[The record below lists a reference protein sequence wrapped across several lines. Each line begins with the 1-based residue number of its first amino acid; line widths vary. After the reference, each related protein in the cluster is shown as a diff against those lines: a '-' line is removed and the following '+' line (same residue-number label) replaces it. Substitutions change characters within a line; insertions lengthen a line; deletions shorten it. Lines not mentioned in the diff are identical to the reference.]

1 MRRRRPSTHLE
12 LWPMPMH
19 LVRFL
24 TSARIL
30 WLVIPLLVAAMAV
43 LGWLADLF
51 WFETLGYADLFWRM
65 LLLRLGLFAM
75 VTAIVFLYAWGNL
88 RWLARHI
95 NLVAAVQAAGSD
107 PLLRLQGPGPGF
119 RPGLVRALEVLAPL
133 LAAMIV
139 ALGFTA
145 GWDEFVRFLW
155 AQPFGEAEP
164 LYGHDI
170 GFYLFRIPFLDR
182 IQNTV
187 AFLAFAAT
195 ALLVVVYGRAGLVAY
210 RQGAG
215 IVAPRSVLQHL
226 LANAALFLCAWAA
239 GCILDRYDLLSESSG
254 AVFGAGYTATHVTRW
269 ALLGAAL
276 LIVLFA
282 AAGCWMA
289 VAGQARRLVML
300 VGGFA
305 AAMLVVLVALPDM
318 VQRFV
323 VLPNELELERPYLER
338 DIAFTRKAFGLDA
351 VQARAYDAKVTL
363 DAAELAA
370 NRDTIGNIRLWDWQ
384 PLRQT
389 FRQLQQIR
397 SYYTFHEVDID
408 RYRLGGE
415 LRQVLLA
422 ARELSSDLPGKGV
435 TWVNRRLQYTH
446 GYGLVMAPAAE
457 KSTDGRP
464 VFLIADIP
472 PAAPPSLAVTQPAI
486 YFGEENSGYRIVN
499 SGVPEF
505 DHPSGDENVYTRYQG
520 HGDVAL
526 DSWLKRLV
534 YAWQQFDINILI
546 SDYIRSDS
554 RIQLWRQVR
563 ARVAKLAPFL
573 TLDHNPYLVVDDGRL
588 FWIQDAYTTGE
599 RFPYAEPAENGVSYV
614 RNAVKVVVDAY
625 QGDVTFYALDPA
637 DPVLRVYAAA
647 FPGVF
652 RPAGAM
658 PPGLAAHL
666 RYPEDLFAIQAR
678 KYATYHMTEPH
689 VFYNS
694 EDLWQ
699 IPREQEGDRAVP
711 VAPYYVLI
719 RLPGE
724 PRLEF
729 LLLTPLTPA
738 RRDNMIAWL
747 AARSDPPHYGQL
759 VVFKLPKDRLV
770 LGPMQIEATI
780 DQDTTISRQLS
791 LWDQRGSR
799 VIRGHLL
806 VIPIDDAFLY
816 VEPVYLRAEG
826 NEIPQLQRIIASD
839 GARAAMEP
847 TLQGALEAVFGAGP
861 GSGAAAGAA
870 PASSA
875 DLAPAREALDAA
887 EQALRRGDWVTF
899 GSAMQR
905 LRGLLG
911 RPGMPG
917 DGS

>member
-1 MRRRRPSTHLE
+1 
-12 LWPMPMH
+12 
-19 LVRFL
+19 
-24 TSARIL
+24 
-30 WLVIPLLVAAMAV
+30 
-43 LGWLADLF
+43 
-51 WFETLGYADLFWRM
+51 
-65 LLLRLGLFAM
+65 
-75 VTAIVFLYAWGNL
+75 
-88 RWLARHI
+88 
-95 NLVAAVQAAGSD
+95 
-107 PLLRLQGPGPGF
+107 
-119 RPGLVRALEVLAPL
+119 VLAPL
-133 LAAMIV
+133 LAAAIV

-145 GWDEFVRFLW
+145 GWDQLVRFVW

-170 GFYLFRIPFLDR
+170 GFYLFRLPLLDR
-182 IQNTV
+182 VQNTV

-195 ALLVVVYGRAGLVAY
+195 GSLAVAYARAGLLAY
-210 RQGAG
+210 RPGIG
-215 IVAPRSVLQHL
+215 IVAPRPVLKHL

-239 GCILDRYDLLSESSG
+239 GWVLDRYDLLSEPTG
-254 AVFGAGYTATHVTRW
+254 AVFGAGYTAVHVTRW
-269 ALLGAAL
+269 VLPGAAL
-276 LIVLFA
+276 LTVLFA
-282 AAGCWMA
+282 AAGSWLA
-289 VAGQARRLVML
+289 LAGRGRGLAML
-300 VGGFA
+300 TGGFA
-305 AAMLVVLVALPDM
+305 ATVLALLVVLPDM

-338 DIAFTRKAFGLDA
+338 DIAFTRKALGLDA
-351 VQARAYDAKVTL
+351 VQTRAYDAEARL

-397 SYYTFHEVDID
+397 SYYTFHDVDID

-422 ARELSSDLPGKGV
+422 ARELSPDLPGKGV

-457 KSTDGRP
+457 KSPDGRP
-464 VFLIADIP
+464 VFLIDDIP
-472 PAAPPSLAVTQPAI
+472 PRAPPALAVTEPAI
-486 YFGEENSGYRIVN
+486 YFGEEDGSYRIVH
-499 SGVPEF
+499 SGVPEL
-505 DHPSGDENVYTRYQG
+505 DYPSGDENVYTRYRG
-520 HGDVAL
+520 HGDVLL
-526 DSWLKRLV
+526 DGWLKRLV

-546 SDYIRSDS
+546 SDYVRSDS

-563 ARVAKLAPFL
+563 VRVARLAPFL
-573 TLDHNPYLVVDDGRL
+573 TLDHNPYLVLDGGRL

-599 RFPYAEPAENGVSYV
+599 RFPYAEPAENGVGYM

-625 QGDVTFYALDPA
+625 QGDVAFYAMDPA

-652 RPAGAM
+652 RPASAM

-678 KYATYHMTEPH
+678 KYAIYHMTEPH

-699 IPREQEGDRAVP
+699 IPRQQAGDRSVP

-747 AARSDPPHYGQL
+747 AARCDPPHYGQL

-770 LGPMQIEATI
+770 LGPTQIDATI
-780 DQDTTISRQLS
+780 DQDTTISRQLT
-791 LWDQRGSR
+791 LWDQGGSR

-826 NEIPQLQRIIASD
+826 NEIPQLQRIIVSD
-839 GARAAMEP
+839 GTRVAMEP
-847 TLQGALEAVFGAGP
+847 TLQEALAAVFGAGP
-861 GSGAAAGAA
+861 GGGTAAGTA
-870 PASSA
+870 PAPSA
-875 DLAPAREALDAA
+875 DLERAREALDAA
-887 EQALRRGDWVTF
+887 EQALRRGDWAAF
-899 GSAMQR
+899 GTAMQR

-911 RPGMPG
+911 PPGMPG